1 MCLPLPIPST
11 KGIFTILLWNEWKT
25 PSGQVGAVLPK
36 SFDPVASARR
46 NDFPMPKPSDDLSD
60 EQLHHGLATGEYE
73 GRDALVAEEILRRRH
88 EERAR
93 TGAYRLG
100 FIGAWA
106 AAFWLWI
113 KVRLNPR
120 RL

>member
-1 MCLPLPIPST
+1 MAKGRQLQLTPIPYRRDDPAQTSR
-11 KGIFTILLWNEWKT
+11 
-25 PSGQVGAVLPK
+25 
-36 SFDPVASARR
+36 SFLSSSSEPAIYR
-46 NDFPMPKPSDDLSD
+46 NRPMPKPSDDLSD
-60 EQLHHGLATGEYE
+60 EILHQGLATGEYE

-100 FIGAWA
+100 LIGAWA

-113 KVRLNPR
+113 KLRLKPR
-120 RL
+120 GI